1 MITHL
6 QVTEKDEVAVSTD
19 GSGAFLIDA
28 KTLEIKEAYHSKGD
42 RKHCLPSDAV
52 YCFVKDK
59 HGVNWFGFY
68 RFGLCYTF
76 YSAPIFRR
84 YSFGSFTTE
93 GLMVRSFYIGNQVK
107 LIGTNDGLYYI
118 DEARKFVKLLTPS
131 DLLGAHIITNLTY
144 FKGQYYIG
152 TYDGGLLVLNPQ
164 TFQVSRI
171 PNQPLLE
178 TTTVSSFDVSKD
190 NKLWMGTG
198 EGVLHISLNAS
209 HIAYSSFRITLLR
222 PVSSLT

>member
-1 MITHL
+1 MKAPYQILGIGNVITHL
-6 QVTEKDEVAVSTD
+6 QVTEKEEVAVSTD

-28 KTLEIKEAYHSKGD
+28 KTLEIKEAYNSKGD
-42 RKHCLPSDAV
+42 KKHHLPSDAV

-59 HGVNWFGFY
+59 HGVNWFGFF

-76 YSAPIFRR
+76 YSAPVFRR

-107 LIGTNDGLYYI
+107 LIGTNDGLYYV
-118 DEARKFVKLLTPS
+118 DEARKFVKLLTTS
-131 DLLGAHIITNLTY
+131 DLLGAHIITNITY

-152 TYDGGLLVLNPQ
+152 TYDGGLLILNPQ

-171 PNQPLLE
+171 PNQPKFE
-178 TTTVSSFDVSKD
+178 VSHRRS
-190 NKLWMGTG
+190 N
-198 EGVLHISLNAS
+198 ERSLGHGDS
-209 HIAYSSFRITLLR
+209 T
-222 PVSSLT
+222 